1 LNADK
6 EKRKK
11 NKLAKV
17 TKKINIMEELK
28 MKAKMVSKLDNFA
41 TPVGN

>member
-6 EKRKK
+6 EKRKRV
-11 NKLAKV
+11 KLAKV
-17 TKKINIMEELK
+17 TKKVNIMEELK
-28 MKAKMVSKLDNFA
+28 MKAKMVSKLDNYA